1 YYTNIPGSCNF
12 ETQDQEWTNVCGL
25 IQDMTD
31 DFDWNIGNSAV
42 TGQTGPH
49 TDHTPGKGQSFLYV
63 NSSAQKEGNTARIN
77 TTEFFPPSL
86 GVCRVRF
93 WFWMY
98 ASRQTG
104 VLKVYTVEEHGLDI
118 LMWSSSR
125 NEENKW

>member
-1 YYTNIPGSCNF
+1 YYTSIPGSCNF
-12 ETQDQEWTNVCGL
+12 ETQDQEWTAVCGL
-25 IQDMTD
+25 TQDTAD
-31 DFDWNIGNSAV
+31 DFDWNISNSAA
-42 TGQTGPH
+42 TRQAGPH
-49 TDHTPGKGQSFLYV
+49 TDHTPGKGLRFLYV
-63 NSSAQKEGNTARIN
+63 NSSAQKEGNRARI
-77 TTEFFPPSL
+77 TTTKFFPASL

-93 WFWMY
+93 WFWMF